1 MTNSIR
7 MKRIITLVISIVV
20 VICSC
25 TSCFTMMA
33 VAAATSGSSKLGS
46 ERMNTTVKTFQ
57 RLAGP
62 VAMATT
68 EDGDVVCVVADFGE
82 YYDGMTLKGKFYRRG
97 TYPYVT
103 TSGINKTVLV
113 YLYGPDRKKLESYTE
128 QFLSE
133 KQNIVV
139 DDSKSKVTV
148 TNYKPI

>member
-1 MTNSIR
+1 
-7 MKRIITLVISIVV
+7 MKRIITLAISIVV

-57 RLAGP
+57 RIAGP

-82 YYDGMTLKGKFYRRG
+82 YYDGMTLKGKFYRKG

-113 YLYGPDRKKLESYTE
+113 YLYGPDRKKLESYTK

-133 KQNIVV
+133 KQNIIV
-139 DDSKSKVTV
+139 DDSKSRTV
-148 TNYKPI
+148 ETTYRPI

>member
-1 MTNSIR
+1 
-7 MKRIITLVISIVV
+7 MKRIITLCISIVV

-46 ERMNTTVKTFQ
+46 DRMNTTVKTFQ
-57 RLAGP
+57 RIAGP

-68 EDGDVVCVVADFGE
+68 EDGDVVCVVADFSE

-97 TYPYVT
+97 TYSYAT

-128 QFLSE
+128 QFLKE
-133 KQNIVV
+133 KQKIVV
-139 DDSKSKVTV
+139 DDSKSKVTE
-148 TNYKPI
+148 TTYRPI

>member
-1 MTNSIR
+1 
-7 MKRIITLVISIVV
+7 MKRLFHIVLLLALAF
-20 VICSC
+20 ST

-33 VAAATSGSSKLGS
+33 VAAATSGSSELGS

-57 RLAGP
+57 RVAGP

-68 EDGDVVCVVADFGE
+68 KDGDTVCVIADFDE
-82 YYDGMTLKGKFYRRG
+82 YYDGMTLEGKFYRKG
-97 TYPYVT
+97 TYSYVT
-103 TSGINKTVLV
+103 TSGINRTVLV

-139 DDSKSKVTV
+139 DDSKSRTV
-148 TNYKPI
+148 ETTYRPI

>member
-1 MTNSIR
+1 
-7 MKRIITLVISIVV
+7 MKRIITLTISLVV

-113 YLYGPDRKKLESYTE
+113 YLYGRDKKKLESYAE
-128 QFLSE
+128 QFLKE
-133 KQNIVV
+133 KHSIVV
-139 DDSKSKVTV
+139 DDSRTKVIEAV
-148 TNYKPI
+148 HVYR

>member
-1 MTNSIR
+1 
-7 MKRIITLVISIVV
+7 MKRIITIVASL
-20 VICSC
+20 IIALCSC

-68 EDGDVVCVVADFGE
+68 EDGDVVCVVADFDE
-82 YYDGMTLKGKFYRRG
+82 YYDGMTLEGKFYRKG
-97 TYPYVT
+97 TYSYVT

-139 DDSKSKVTV
+139 DDSKSRTV
-148 TNYKPI
+148 ETTYRPI

>member
-1 MTNSIR
+1 
-7 MKRIITLVISIVV
+7 MKKIITLCISIVV

-46 ERMNTTVKTFQ
+46 DRMNTTVKTFQ
-57 RLAGP
+57 RIAGP

-68 EDGDVVCVVADFGE
+68 EDGDVVCVVADFSE

-97 TYPYVT
+97 TYSYVT

-113 YLYGPDRKKLESYTE
+113 YIYGPDRKKLESYTE

-139 DDSKSKVTV
+139 DDSKSRTV
-148 TNYKPI
+148 ETTYRPI

>member
-1 MTNSIR
+1 
-7 MKRIITLVISIVV
+7 MKRIITLAISLVV

-33 VAAATSGSSKLGS
+33 VAAATSGSSKLGR

-68 EDGDVVCVVADFGE
+68 EDGDVVCVVADFSE
-82 YYDGMTLKGKFYRRG
+82 YYDGMTLKGKFYRKG
-97 TYPYVT
+97 TYSYVT
-103 TSGINKTVLV
+103 TSGINRTVLV
-113 YLYGPDRKKLESYTE
+113 YLYGPDRKKLESYAE

-139 DDSKSKVTV
+139 DDSKSRTV
-148 TNYKPI
+148 ETTYRPI

>member
-1 MTNSIR
+1 
-7 MKRIITLVISIVV
+7 MKRIITLATSLVV

-68 EDGDVVCVVADFGE
+68 EDGDVVCIVADFSE
-82 YYDGMTLKGKFYRRG
+82 YYDGMTLKGKFYRKG

-139 DDSKSKVTV
+139 DDSKSRTV
-148 TNYKPI
+148 ETTYRPI

>member
-1 MTNSIR
+1 MRRLFHIVLLLAL
-7 MKRIITLVISIVV
+7 TLST
-20 VICSC
+20 

-33 VAAATSGSSKLGS
+33 VAAATSGSSELGS

-57 RLAGP
+57 RIAGP
-62 VAMATT
+62 AAMATT
-68 EDGDVVCVVADFGE
+68 KDGDTICVIADFDE
-82 YYDGMTLKGKFYRRG
+82 YYDGMTLEGKFYRRG
-97 TYPYVT
+97 TYSYVT

-139 DDSKSKVTV
+139 DDSKSKVVV
-148 TNYKPI
+148 TSYKPI

>member
-1 MTNSIR
+1 MTLP
-7 MKRIITLVISIVV
+7 T
-20 VICSC
+20 

-33 VAAATSGSSKLGS
+33 VAAATSGSSELGS

-57 RLAGP
+57 RIAGP
-62 VAMATT
+62 AAMATT
-68 EDGDVVCVVADFGE
+68 KDGDTICVIADFDE
-82 YYDGMTLKGKFYRRG
+82 YYDGMTLEGKFYRRG
-97 TYPYVT
+97 TYSYVT

-139 DDSKSKVTV
+139 DDSKSKVVV
-148 TNYKPI
+148 TSYKPI